1 MEDSGIRIPDP
12 IEVPMRPT
20 ALKYAVPATLALIVL
35 GLVLYV
41 TGLSQPGVKGNN
53 WNTIQQVLG
62 NIVSF
67 AVPILAIKHHRDS
80 DLGGYITF
88 GRSLGIGTLTGFF
101 MGMITFVWVVIFFY
115 LIAPQL
121 QESLVQ
127 IAVEQARARGVS
139 DEDIESQRFLFQIF
153 TNPVIIGFFG
163 WILTVLIAFLGSLLG
178 GAIFKKEPP
187 GSV

>member
-53 WNTIQQVLG
+53 WNTIQDVLG
-62 NIVSF
+62 IIVSF
-67 AVPILAIKHHRDS
+67 AVPILAIKHHRDN

-101 MGMITFVWVVIFFY
+101 MGMITFVWVIILFY
-115 LIAPQL
+115 LIAP
-121 QESLVQ
+121 
-127 IAVEQARARGVS
+127 
-139 DEDIESQRFLFQIF
+139 
-153 TNPVIIGFFG
+153 
-163 WILTVLIAFLGSLLG
+163 
-178 GAIFKKEPP
+178 
-187 GSV
+187 